1 MDRTCKRI
9 LWATAFLLLV
19 SCSSGKEALRPP
31 PPRIEVSRLQI
42 SANREFIGA
51 RLTGAERFDPDA
63 SEIYLVDEA
72 SGEKFT
78 VVRLQRIGR
87 LAEFRVPGEEGVHSV
102 MFRNRQGKLKAGSRV
117 TIVVGPARHEHLLV
131 QP

>member
-1 MDRTCKRI
+1 M
-9 LWATAFLLLV
+9 
-19 SCSSGKEALRPP
+19 PP
-31 PPRIEVSRLQI
+31 PSPPPLPQPPRIEVAQLQM
-42 SANREFIGA
+42 SANREFVGARFRMIGA
-51 RLTGAERFDPDA
+51 DRLDPDA

-87 LAEFRVPGEEGVHSV
+87 LAEFRVPGEENVHFIL
-102 MFRNRQGKLKAGSRV
+102 FRNRQGKLKIGSRV
-117 TIVVGPARHEHLLV
+117 TIVVGPARQEHQLV